1 VPRPLNSSL
10 DDECSFASS
19 NPDFTCSSTMK
30 PSNATTMAETTKVVL
45 TTRIWMD
52 RRQRVTMRRRI
63 RRIRRPMLVGTMW
76 NGTGAGPVLVD
87 SACAEPCG
95 ALLELLT

>member
-1 VPRPLNSSL
+1 
-10 DDECSFASS
+10 
-19 NPDFTCSSTMK
+19 
-30 PSNATTMAETTKVVL
+30 
-45 TTRIWMD
+45 
-52 RRQRVTMRRRI
+52 
-63 RRIRRPMLVGTMW
+63 MLVGTMW